1 MGKSEGA
8 KAPEQGKSLG
18 RSQFDDVLGI
28 GLVGDVTDH
37 HKLDYHSAPRSQNG
51 NEMCSYVLQ
60 LSSLGIPFYN
70 QLP

>member
-8 KAPEQGKSLG
+8 KTPEQGKSLG
-18 RSQFDDVLGI
+18 RSRFDDVWGI
-28 GLVGDVTDH
+28 GLVGEVTDH
-37 HKLDYHSAPRSQNG
+37 IQPDYHPAPRSQTG
-51 NEMCSYVLQ
+51 SEMCSYILQ